1 MEAATIAGGKIFS
14 KQLLGENRNDLKTA
28 QRPPPDRSNGP

>member
-1 MEAATIAGGKIFS
+1 MKADTLAGGAIFS
-14 KQLLGENRNDLKTA
+14 KQLLGENRHGLKTA